1 MRDAG
6 VLDFFAYLGLRGAGH
21 SAVFK
26 FAAGEISGPPIE
38 EEESVE
44 SEEQEI
50 PDEQVEQK

>member
-1 MRDAG
+1 VMPMLNEG

-38 EEESVE
+38 EEESPE
-44 SEEQEI
+44 SEE
-50 PDEQVEQK
+50 